1 MYLTEHFKNTE
12 VSMDTQ
18 DSFYPQLITLIH
30 QSLWLWLWLWWWC
43 VVEQITLDQGGVW
56 FGTMRVGGHIA

>member
-30 QSLWLWLWLWWWC
+30 QSL
-43 VVEQITLDQGGVW
+43 
-56 FGTMRVGGHIA
+56 